1 MSATTAFARALR
13 SINPLSALAQRLL
26 LSRAK
31 HRSLTGHPRIA
42 LRLARLLPEYGY
54 SAEEALGIDG
64 APAAIR
70 ETRAAGLARLE
81 TTLRD
86 RAPKTLAASRALAA
100 GMSDMQMVARCR
112 VPFQFRDSLAAR
124 LGVGSIA
131 ESADGVQ
138 LRDLDGNLAYDLGGS
153 YGVNLFGN
161 DVYRRC
167 IEAAVEEA
175 RDLGLVL
182 GAYHPVVADN
192 VARLCALSGMDEVSF
207 HMSGTEAVMQAVRLA
222 RYQTGRT
229 HVVRFAGAYHGWWDG
244 VQPGPGNPL
253 TVDRVYTLEEMSATT
268 LKLLRTRDDI
278 ACVLVNPLQALNP
291 NAPPA
296 VDSTLV
302 AGARTAH
309 FDKARYTQW
318 LRDLR
323 AVCDARGIALIFD
336 EVFLGFR
343 LAKGG
348 AQEFFGVGAD
358 MVTYGKTLG
367 GGLPVG
373 VVCGQRRWMRRFRED
388 RPADLCFARGTF
400 SAHPYV
406 MCAMHAMLEYLE
418 TPAAQATWM
427 DLEARWHARATHL
440 NDALASAGVP
450 VRVANMTSVFTTNF
464 TEPGRF
470 HWLLQY
476 YLRAEGLSLA
486 WVGTGR
492 FIFSHDY
499 SDADVAEVIRR
510 FVCAARAMDAD
521 GWFWRDP
528 AASDAAIRSQVG
540 REMLRAVFAR
550 RPAAEPVPAPR
561 PEAPGPAPVT
571 R

>member
-1 MSATTAFARALR
+1 MTRLARALR
-13 SINPLSALAQRLL
+13 SINPLTALAQRLL

-42 LRLARLLPEYGY
+42 LRLARLVPEYGY

-70 ETRAAGLARLE
+70 QTRAAGLARLE
-81 TTLRD
+81 ATLRD
-86 RAPKTLAASRALAA
+86 RAPKTLAASRALAV
-100 GMSDMQMVARCR
+100 GVSDMQMVARCR

-124 LGVGSIA
+124 LGVGSIV
-131 ESADGVQ
+131 ESAEGVQ
-138 LRDLDGNLAYDLGGS
+138 LRDLDGNFAYDLGGS

-167 IEAAVEEA
+167 IEKAVEQA
-175 RDLGLVL
+175 RSLGLVL

-253 TVDRVYTLEEMSATT
+253 PVDRVYTLEEMSATT
-268 LKLLRTRDDI
+268 LKLLGTRDDI

-302 AGARTAH
+302 AGVRTAH
-309 FDKARYTQW
+309 FDKARYTRW
-318 LRDLR
+318 LGDLR
-323 AVCDARGIALIFD
+323 TVCDARGIALIFD

-348 AQEFFGVGAD
+348 AQEFFGVSAD

-373 VVCGQRRWMRRFRED
+373 VVCGRQRWMRRFRED

-406 MCAMHAMLEYLE
+406 MCAMQAMLDYLE
-418 TPAAQATWM
+418 TPAADATWM
-427 DLEARWHARATHL
+427 NLEARWHERATRL
-440 NDALASAGVP
+440 NDAMASAGVP
-450 VRVANMTSVFTTNF
+450 VRVANMASVFTTNF

-499 SDADVAEVIRR
+499 TDADVAEVTRR

-540 REMLRAVFAR
+540 REMLRAVFGR
-550 RPAAEPVPAPR
+550 RTAAASAPAPR
-561 PEAPGPAPVT
+561 PDAPATAPVT
-571 R
+571 Q

>member
-1 MSATTAFARALR
+1 M
-13 SINPLSALAQRLL
+13 
-26 LSRAK
+26 
-31 HRSLTGHPRIA
+31 A
-42 LRLARLLPEYGY
+42 LRLSRLVPEYGY

-64 APAAIR
+64 APQSVQQQ
-70 ETRAAGLARLE
+70 RAAGLERLE
-81 TTLRD
+81 TTLAD
-86 RAPKTLAASRALAA
+86 RAPKTLAASRALAS
-100 GMSDMQMVARCR
+100 GMSDMQMVARYR

-124 LGVGSIA
+124 LGVGAIVEA
-131 ESADGVQ
+131 ADGVL
-138 LRDLDGNLAYDLGGS
+138 LRDLDGNAAYDLGGS

-161 DVYRRC
+161 DVYKRC
-167 IEAAVEEA
+167 IDQAVARA

-192 VARLCALSGMDEVSF
+192 VARLRALSGMDEVSF

-222 RYQTGRT
+222 RYHTGRT
-229 HVVRFAGAYHGWWDG
+229 HLVRFTGAYHGWWDG

-253 TVDRVYTLEEMSATT
+253 PVDRTFTLEERSDTT
-268 LKLLRTRDDI
+268 LKLLDSRTDI

-296 VDSTLV
+296 VDSTLI
-302 AGARTAH
+302 AGVRDAH
-309 FDKARYTQW
+309 FDKKRYTQW
-318 LRDLR
+318 LKALR
-323 AVCDARGIALIFD
+323 SVCDARGIVLIFD

-348 AQEFFGVGAD
+348 AQEFFGVRPD
-358 MVTYGKTLG
+358 LVIYGKTIG

-373 VVCGQRRWMRRFRED
+373 VVCGKRQWMRRFRED
-388 RPADLCFARGTF
+388 RPADICFARGTF

-406 MCAMHAMLEYLE
+406 MTAMNAMLEYLD
-418 TPAAQATWM
+418 TPAAQATW
-427 DLEARWHARATHL
+427 EGIERRWNERAARWNA
-440 NDALASAGVP
+440 ALAHAGLP

-499 SDADVAEVIRR
+499 SDDDVAEVIRR
-510 FVCAARAMDAD
+510 FVRAGQAMAAD
-521 GWFWRDP
+521 GWFWRNPD
-528 AASDAAIRSQVG
+528 ASEASIRSAVG
-540 REMLRAVFAR
+540 REVLRIALGR
-550 RPAAEPVPAPR
+550 KRAATVATTKVPHAAP
-561 PEAPGPAPVT
+561 T
-571 R
+571 RASVPR